1 MNNLRETIRTQC
13 PGIDGVC
20 IDRHFDR
27 LPASYFERHSPA
39 DIARHVR
46 LVAALTGERK
56 LAVEVRPLASQTF
69 EVLVVGHDQSGALA
83 CVTTALAALG
93 FGLEDVQVSSYLDVG
108 TEVLEDPDPRFFVIV
123 LRMSGALRGRFLPD
137 LTTELQDRLARAFGL
152 LEQGN
157 LMEAQTIA
165 ADTSDNDLSGSHATP
180 HPHRQNRARV
190 TGCEGMILAGDFR
203 LERKLAAGGMSE
215 VYLATQLSLMRTV
228 AVKLMRH
235 DGVADDDLLVRFNRE
250 AVTLAQFSC
259 PSIVQVL
266 AAGTVTER
274 EGALVRWLA
283 MEYLAGGDLSRH
295 LREQGVPP
303 ISLGLRWFREALEG
317 LFYAHR
323 RGVLHRDLKPHNLL
337 LTAEGDVKISDF
349 GLLKQVQQSPSGLT
363 PRSAII
369 GTPHYMAPEQALG
382 EPLDERSDI
391 FSLGTTFFHVFS
403 GRLPFEK
410 GNGAAILLQIAQEDA
425 PLLTDAAPQ
434 APRPLAVLL
443 GRMMARRRE
452 DRYQDVG
459 VLLEDL
465 ASYERRQLLDFVG
478 GAMFA
483 PAAPGAPPIPVGEAT
498 QCYEGAPPRD

>member
-1 MNNLRETIRTQC
+1 MR
-13 PGIDGVC
+13 V
-20 IDRHFDR
+20 DRHFDR
-27 LPASYFERHSPA
+27 LPATYFERHSPA
-39 DIARHVR
+39 EIARHLR
-46 LVAALTGERK
+46 LLGALTD
-56 LAVEVRPLASQTF
+56 AQPVEVELRSLASQTF
-69 EVLVVGHDQSGALA
+69 EMLVVGRDQPGALA
-83 CVTTALAALG
+83 CITAALAAHG

-108 TEVLEDPDPRFFVIV
+108 TTLLAEEEPRFFVIV
-123 LRMSGALRGRFLPD
+123 LRMSGALRGWSLPD
-137 LTTELQDRLARAFGL
+137 LTVELRVRLSRAFAH

-157 LMEAQTIA
+157 LREAQAVA
-165 ADTSDNDLSGSHATP
+165 ADTSVGQGQDGHASTNSQRSP
-180 HPHRQNRARV
+180 GLPRTAS
-190 TGCEGMILAGDFR
+190 CEGMIFAGDFR

-228 AVKLMRH
+228 AVKLMH
-235 DGVADDDLLVRFNRE
+235 HVGVADDDLLVRFNRE

-266 AAGTVTER
+266 AAGTVSER
-274 EGALVRWLA
+274 EGSLVRWLA
-283 MEYLAGGDLSRH
+283 MEFLAGGDLSRH
-295 LREQGVPP
+295 LRDQGVPP
-303 ISLGLRWFREALEG
+303 TSLGLRWFRQALEG

-337 LTAEGDVKISDF
+337 LTAEGDVKITDF
-349 GLLKQVQQSPSGLT
+349 GLLKQVQQAPSGIT

-410 GNGAAILLQIAQEDA
+410 GNGPAILVQIAQEDA
-425 PLLTDAAPQ
+425 PPLTAAAPQ

-465 ASYERRQLLDFVG
+465 ASYERRQLLDFTG
-478 GAMFA
+478 GVVFGSAT
-483 PAAPGAPPIPVGEAT
+483 AAAPPIPMGEET
-498 QCYEGAPPRD
+498 QCYEAGSQRA